1 MCAAA
6 AVLACCVPHLV
17 VWVAVKEVRVNGPV
31 EGNQR
36 SLRLS
41 DGQLPRG
48 DKIKIWV
55 RPKNKEQTHNSVTL
69 AHVQRLCPELGGSYL
84 T

>member
-6 AVLACCVPHLV
+6 AVLARCRVPYLV

-31 EGNQR
+31 KGHQR

-41 DGQLPRG
+41 EGQLPRG
-48 DKIKIWV
+48 EKIKIWV
-55 RPKNKEQTHNSVTL
+55 RPKKKEQT
-69 AHVQRLCPELGGSYL
+69 VQ
-84 T
+84 